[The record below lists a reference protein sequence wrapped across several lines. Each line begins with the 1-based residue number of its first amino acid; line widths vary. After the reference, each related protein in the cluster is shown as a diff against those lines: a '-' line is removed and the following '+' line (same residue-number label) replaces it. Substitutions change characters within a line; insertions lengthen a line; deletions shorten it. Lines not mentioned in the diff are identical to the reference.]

1 LVLLLIVGI
10 DLPLAYASNGH
21 AVQQARS
28 LSLVLTR
35 DQHQGVPTSALSPL
49 RHELSR
55 VRSESWWSPAYWLQS
70 SQATLDNV
78 RQSSASAWSE
88 AMAAGKRRAGA
99 YAAEYRSFAAENS
112 VWLSGTAPTAS
123 AAWSGELARAATP
136 NRLQRL
142 ALAWKADLKD
152 AKASANSSEAAAAA
166 TVTLDTS
173 STSLMAQ
180 ATAAETLASADGL
193 SALQVPAAV
202 SALQLALA
210 KGETGSVQSRDLSN
224 QLEALKAEI
233 GLQQR
238 ITDLNH
244 TVMGLVD
251 QSVFEQT
258 AGAASFQAQYSASRA
273 AYQAAKTVSGL
284 GSAQSNL
291 LSLQTKVEAA
301 LAADAC
307 GHNSIAGKS
316 IYVSISLEEMI
327 FYDNGCV
334 VNATPVTTGRPQL
347 PTPTGTFS
355 IFLKEGPVEF
365 ISGYPPSSP
374 YYYAPVMIQYAME
387 FLSGGYFIHNAPWEA
402 TNDYGPGSQYDNVI
416 ASHGCVH
423 TPLATMAWA
432 YSWTP
437 IGTPVVIS
445 A

>member
-1 LVLLLIVGI
+1 V
-10 DLPLAYASNGH
+10 
-21 AVQQARS
+21 
-28 LSLVLTR
+28 
-35 DQHQGVPTSALSPL
+35 
-49 RHELSR
+49 
-55 VRSESWWSPAYWLQS
+55 
-70 SQATLDNV
+70 
-78 RQSSASAWSE
+78 
-88 AMAAGKRRAGA
+88 
-99 YAAEYRSFAAENS
+99 AE
-112 VWLSGTAPTAS
+112 
-123 AAWSGELARAATP
+123 
-136 NRLQRL
+136 
-142 ALAWKADLKD
+142 
-152 AKASANSSEAAAAA
+152 
-166 TVTLDTS
+166 
-173 STSLMAQ
+173 
-180 ATAAETLASADGL
+180 ATAAENLASADDL

-202 SALQLALA
+202 SALQVALS
-210 KGETGSVQSRDLSN
+210 KGQSGAGQSRALSN
-224 QLEALKAEI
+224 QLESLKAEI

-251 QSVFEQT
+251 QASFEQT
-258 AGAASFQAQYSASRA
+258 ANAANFQVQYSASKA
-273 AYQAAKTVSGL
+273 AFQAAKTVSGL

-301 LAADAC
+301 LAGDQC
-307 GHNSIAGKS
+307 GHNKVAGKS

-327 FYDNGCV
+327 FYENGCV

-347 PTPTGTFS
+347 PTPTGTFA

-402 TNDYGPGSQYDNVI
+402 TDDYGPGSQYDNVI

-432 YSWTP
+432 YGWTP
-437 IGTPVVIS
+437 VGTPVVIT

>member
-1 LVLLLIVGI
+1 
-10 DLPLAYASNGH
+10 
-21 AVQQARS
+21 
-28 LSLVLTR
+28 
-35 DQHQGVPTSALSPL
+35 
-49 RHELSR
+49 
-55 VRSESWWSPAYWLQS
+55 
-70 SQATLDNV
+70 LD
-78 RQSSASAWSE
+78 A
-88 AMAAGKRRAGA
+88 
-99 YAAEYRSFAAENS
+99 
-112 VWLSGTAPTAS
+112 
-123 AAWSGELARAATP
+123 
-136 NRLQRL
+136 
-142 ALAWKADLKD
+142 
-152 AKASANSSEAAAAA
+152 
-166 TVTLDTS
+166 S
-173 STSLMAQ
+173 STSLVAQ
-180 ATAAETLASADGL
+180 AAAAEKLASADGL
-193 SALQVPAAV
+193 SALDVPADV
-202 SALQLALA
+202 SALQLALS
-210 KGETGSVQSRDLSN
+210 KGEVGTAQSSALSN

-238 ITDLNH
+238 VSNLNH
-244 TVMGLVD
+244 TVLGLVD
-251 QSVFEQT
+251 QASFEQ
-258 AGAASFQAQYSASRA
+258 AANAASFQVQYSASKA
-273 AYQAAKTVSGL
+273 AFQAAQTVNGL
-284 GSAQSNL
+284 GTAQSNL
-291 LSLQTKVEAA
+291 LTLQTKVEAV
-301 LAADAC
+301 LAADQC
-307 GHNSIAGKS
+307 GHNRIAGKS

-402 TNDYGPGSQYDNVI
+402 TDDYGPGSQYDNVI